1 MSTMIPKLHDQLTRH
16 EVELRTIADWLD
28 RYAAG
33 QNVDDPLPCAY
44 RDVCA
49 ALRCLR
55 EAAVNLGRVK

>member
-1 MSTMIPKLHDQLTRH
+1 MTLIPKIREEAMKDERKWQGYAYLLNQ
-16 EVELRTIADWLD
+16 
-28 RYAAG
+28 YAAG

-55 EAAVNLGRVK
+55 EAAANLGRVK